1 MRCRLHLRKPV
12 RSLLGAALTT
22 GPRRM
27 RPGRSQS
34 KFSAA
39 GCGAVVCTGRR
50 LRQAQDAGAVASP
63 SRSAPLLLVVPV
75 STFPYRR
82 PRGPGVSVGAAGLN
96 IGRGMSGPRSGSSD
110 RCDPAS
116 CQRARP
122 RGRPGAGTGAR
133 LPCGPPAAGS
143 DAAAHV
149 HLRWQGPQPLAQAG
163 RRASREAST
172 S

>member
-1 MRCRLHLRKPV
+1 
-12 RSLLGAALTT
+12 
-22 GPRRM
+22 M

-39 GCGAVVCTGRR
+39 GCGAVVSTGRR

-63 SRSAPLLLVVPV
+63 SRSSQLLLVVLV

-96 IGRGMSGPRSGSSD
+96 TGRGMSGPRSGSSD

-116 CQRARP
+116 RQRARP
-122 RGRPGAGTGAR
+122 RGRPGAGTRCGAR

-143 DAAAHV
+143 DDAAHAP
-149 HLRWQGPQPLAQAG
+149 LRWQGPQPLAQPGAG
-163 RRASREAST
+163 ELAAKQQLLSFVSGPARGVG
-172 S
+172 